1 MNAAGDPDIR
11 FHYLIPNRAD
21 ERYGCVV
28 TTVGAQVIAPG
39 DEYPTRNHP
48 PEYMF
53 DPARGRVLRE
63 YQLLYIVNGKG
74 TFSNDGGEY
83 VVTKGSIIL
92 LRPGKWHTY
101 KPLKGKGWSEYFIGF
116 GGEMADRSIGMLF
129 QSDMQIFNVGLN
141 RELVDLYQRAIEIAA
156 GDKPST
162 QQLLCGIVMYMLGII
177 NYTMRSN
184 ALATD
189 RMDQIIEQAKAIMQ
203 ERVLQ
208 NLDPEAL
215 AAQLNISYSWFRKI
229 FRDYTGYPPAKYFM
243 LVKLRRA
250 QYLLANT
257 DLSIKAIAFSL
268 GFKSTEHFYTT
279 FKRVT
284 GSTPNLYRK
293 FSAPGQ

>member
-39 DEYPTRNHP
+39 GEYPTRNHP

-83 VVTKGSIIL
+83 VVIKGSIIL

-101 KPLKGKGWSEYFIGF
+101 KPLKGEGWSEYFIGF

-129 QSDMQIFNVGLN
+129 QSDM
-141 RELVDLYQRAIEIAA
+141 
-156 GDKPST
+156 
-162 QQLLCGIVMYMLGII
+162 
-177 NYTMRSN
+177 
-184 ALATD
+184 
-189 RMDQIIEQAKAIMQ
+189 
-203 ERVLQ
+203 
-208 NLDPEAL
+208 
-215 AAQLNISYSWFRKI
+215 
-229 FRDYTGYPPAKYFM
+229 
-243 LVKLRRA
+243 
-250 QYLLANT
+250 
-257 DLSIKAIAFSL
+257 
-268 GFKSTEHFYTT
+268 
-279 FKRVT
+279 
-284 GSTPNLYRK
+284 
-293 FSAPGQ
+293 